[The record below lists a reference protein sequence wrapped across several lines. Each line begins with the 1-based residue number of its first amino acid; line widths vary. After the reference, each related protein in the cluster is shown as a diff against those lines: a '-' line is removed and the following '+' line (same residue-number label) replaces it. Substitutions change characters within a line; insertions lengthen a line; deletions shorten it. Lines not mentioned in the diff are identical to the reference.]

1 MKNFQIAKIF
11 NQYADILEIKE
22 DNLFK
27 IRAYRKAAQNL
38 ESLTEDIETL
48 AQADRLQEIPGIG
61 KDLAEKI
68 KEFLSKGKI
77 SSFEELR
84 KSIPEGVLKMLEI
97 PGVGPKTAKMLYE
110 KVGIKS
116 IEELE
121 KLAREHKLSGLPGLK
136 DKTEEN
142 ILRGIELLKKGRE
155 RMLLGTAL
163 PLAEAIISELKNLKE
178 VKRITYAGSLRR
190 MKETIRDIDILIT
203 STHPEKVMDYFVS
216 LPQVKE
222 ILAKGETKSSILTP
236 EGIQVDLRV
245 VEPESFGS
253 CLLYFTGS
261 KQHNIHLRT
270 LAQKMGLKVSEY
282 GVFEEKTNKNL
293 AKNKEEE
300 EIYKLLGLSYIP
312 PELREDLGEIEAA
325 QKGELPKL
333 VELKDIRGDLH
344 IHSHWSDGAHSLEE
358 LAQEG
363 IRRGYEYLAIT
374 DHSQSLGIARGLNE
388 ERLLKQVE
396 EIKKI
401 NQKLRNFRL
410 LCGTEVDIRKDGTLD
425 LDKKVLEKLD
435 LVVAALHS
443 GFKQPKEELNK
454 RVIKAFETGLVTIFA
469 HPSGRLLG
477 EREAYELDYQAIFK
491 AAREKKVYL
500 EINAYP
506 QRLDLTDINSRS
518 AKNFGIKLVIS
529 TDAHTLSQ
537 LDYLRLGVA
546 VARRGWL
553 EKKDLLNC
561 LPLKALLKEIAARRR

>member
-11 NQYADILEIKE
+11 NQYADLLEIKE
-22 DNLFK
+22 DNPFK

-38 ESLTEDIETL
+38 ESLTEDIEKI
-48 AQADRLQEIPGIG
+48 AQEDRLQEIHGIG

-68 KEFLSKGKI
+68 KEFLNTGKI

-84 KSIPEGVLKMLEI
+84 QTVPEGVMKMLEI

-110 KVGIKS
+110 KAGIKS

-142 ILRGIELLKKGRE
+142 ILKGIELLKKGKE

-163 PLAEAIISELKNLKE
+163 PLAESIISGLKDLKE

-203 STHPEKVMDYFVS
+203 STHPEKVMDRFVK

-222 ILAKGETKSSILTP
+222 VLAKGPTKSSILTY

-261 KQHNIHLRT
+261 KQHNIHLRS

-293 AKNKEEE
+293 AKNKEEA
-300 EIYKLLGLSYIP
+300 EIYKILGLSYIP

-325 QKGELPKL
+325 EEGKLPDL
-333 VELKDIRGDLH
+333 VELEEIKGDLH
-344 IHSHWSDGAHSLEE
+344 VHSKWSDGAYSLEE
-358 LAQEG
+358 IAEEG
-363 IRRGYEYLAIT
+363 MRRGYEYIAIT

-388 ERLLKQVE
+388 ERLLKQIE
-396 EIKKI
+396 EIRRL
-401 NQKLRNFRL
+401 NQKFKNFRL
-410 LCGTEVDIRKDGTLD
+410 LAGIEVDIRKDGSLD

-435 LVVAALHS
+435 IVIGALHT
-443 GFKQPKEELNK
+443 GFKQSKEELTK
-454 RVIKAFETGLVTIFA
+454 RVIKAMETGLITIFA

-477 EREAYELDYQAIFK
+477 EREAYELDYEEIFK
-491 AAREKKVYL
+491 MAKKKNIYL

-506 QRLDLTDINSRS
+506 QRLDLTDINCRA
-518 AKNFGIKLVIS
+518 AKNFGIVMSIG
-529 TDAHTLSQ
+529 TDAHTLNQ
-537 LDYLRLGVA
+537 LDYLRFGVA

-553 EKKDLLNC
+553 EKKDILNTFS
-561 LPLKALLKEIAARRR
+561 LKELLKKLKK

>member
-1 MKNFQIAKIF
+1 MKNYQIAQIF
-11 NQYADILEIKE
+11 NQYADLLEIKN
-22 DNLFK
+22 DNPFK
-27 IRAYRKAAQNL
+27 IRAYRRASQNL
-38 ESLTEDIETL
+38 EGLTEDIEKLTREN
-48 AQADRLQEIPGIG
+48 RLQEIPGIG

-68 KEFLSKGKI
+68 KEFVNKGKI

-84 KSIPEGVLKMLEI
+84 KTVPEGVLKMLEI
-97 PGVGPKTAKMLYE
+97 PGVGPKTAKMFYE
-110 KVGIKS
+110 KLGIKS

-142 ILRGIELLKKGRE
+142 ILKGIELIKNKRK
-155 RMLLGTAL
+155 RMLLGNAL
-163 PLAEAIISELKNLKE
+163 PLADSIIASLKNLKE

-203 STHPEKVMDYFVS
+203 STHPEKVMGYFVK

-222 ILAKGETKSSILTP
+222 VLAKGSTKSSILTH

-245 VEPESFGS
+245 VEPDNFGS

-270 LAQKMGLKVSEY
+270 LAQKMGFKVSEY
-282 GVFEEKTNKNL
+282 GVFEERTNRNL
-293 AKNKEEE
+293 ARGKEEA
-300 EIYKLLGLSYIP
+300 EIYKILGLSYIP

-325 QKGELPKL
+325 QKGELPQL
-333 VELKDIRGDLH
+333 VELKDIKGDLH
-344 IHSHWSDGAHSLEE
+344 VHSDWSDGAHSLEE
-358 LAQEG
+358 LAEEG

-388 ERLLKQVE
+388 ERLLQQIK

-401 NQKLRNFRL
+401 NQKLKNFRL
-410 LCGTEVDIRKDGTLD
+410 LCGTEVDIRKDGSLD
-425 LDKKVLEKLD
+425 LDSKVLEKMD
-435 LVVAALHS
+435 IVVAALHT
-443 GFKQPKEELNK
+443 GFRQSKEELTK
-454 RVIKAFETGLVTIFA
+454 RVIRAFESGLVDIFA

-477 EREAYELDYQAIFK
+477 EREAYELDYEAIFK
-491 AAREKKVYL
+491 VAKEKKVCL
-500 EINAYP
+500 EINSYP

-518 AKNFGIKLVIS
+518 AKNYGITLAIN
-529 TDAHTLSQ
+529 TDTHNIGQ
-537 LDYLRLGVA
+537 LDYLRLGIA

-553 EKKDLLNC
+553 EKRDILNC
-561 LPLKALLKEIAARRR
+561 LPLKELLKKLNK

>member
-1 MKNFQIAKIF
+1 
-11 NQYADILEIKE
+11 DILEIKE
-22 DNLFK
+22 DNPFK

-38 ESLTEDIETL
+38 ESLTQNIETL
-48 AQADRLQEIPGIG
+48 AQEDRLQEIPGIG
-61 KDLAEKI
+61 KDLTEKI
-68 KEFLSKGKI
+68 KEFLTTGKI
-77 SSFEELR
+77 SSFEELQ
-84 KSIPEGVLKMLEI
+84 KTVPEGVLKMLEI

-110 KVGIKS
+110 KVGIKT

-121 KLAREHKLSGLPGLK
+121 RLARGHKLSGLPGLK

-142 ILRGIELLKKGRE
+142 ILKGIELLKKGRE

-163 PLAEAIISELKNLKE
+163 PLAESIISELKNLKE

-190 MKETIRDIDILIT
+190 MKETIRDIDILVT
-203 STHPEKVMDYFVS
+203 STHPEKVMDYFVK

-222 ILAKGETKSSILTP
+222 VLAKGETKSSILTP

-270 LAQKMGLKVSEY
+270 IAQKMGLKVSEY
-282 GVFEEKTNKNL
+282 GVFVEKTNENL
-293 AKNKEEE
+293 AKDKEEP
-300 EIYKLLGLSYIP
+300 EIYKILGLSYIP

-325 QKGELPKL
+325 QKGELPEL
-333 VELKDIRGDLH
+333 VELEDIKGDLH
-344 IHSHWSDGAHSLEE
+344 VHSQWSDGAHNLEE
-358 LAQEG
+358 LAEG
-363 IRRGYEYLAIT
+363 GISRGYEYLAIT

-388 ERLLKQVE
+388 ERILKQIA

-401 NQKLRNFRL
+401 NQKLKNFRL
-410 LCGTEVDIRKDGTLD
+410 LSGIEVDIRKDGSLD
-425 LDKKVLEKLD
+425 LDKKVLGKLD
-435 LVVAALHS
+435 IVIAAIHT
-443 GFKQPKEELNK
+443 GFKQSKEELTK
-454 RVIKAFETGLVTIFA
+454 RVLKAFASGLVTIFA

-477 EREAYELDYQAIFK
+477 EREGYELDYEAIFK
-491 AAREKKVYL
+491 IAKEKKIYL

-518 AKNFGIKLVIS
+518 AKNYGIMLAIN
-529 TDAHTLSQ
+529 TDAHTLTQ

-553 EKKDLLNC
+553 TSPNILNC
-561 LPLKALLKEIAARRR
+561 LSLKELLKRLHKG

>member
-11 NQYADILEIKE
+11 NAYADILEIKE
-22 DNLFK
+22 DNPFK

-38 ESLTEDIETL
+38 ESLSEDIETL
-48 AQADRLQEIPGIG
+48 ACAERLQEIPGIG

-68 KEFLSKGKI
+68 KEFLTTGKI

-84 KSIPEGVLKMLEI
+84 KTIPEGVMKMLEI

-121 KLAREHKLSGLPGLK
+121 QLAKKHKLSGLPGLK
-136 DKTEEN
+136 EKTEEN

-163 PLAEAIISELKNLKE
+163 PLAESIISKLEDLKE

-222 ILAKGETKSSILTP
+222 VLAKGETKSSILTP

-245 VEPESFGS
+245 VEPESFGP

-325 QKGELPKL
+325 EKGELPEL
-333 VELKDIRGDLH
+333 VELKDIKGDLH
-344 IHSHWSDGAHSLEE
+344 VHSHWSDGAHSLEE
-358 LAQEG
+358 LAEAG
-363 IRRGYEYLAIT
+363 IKRGYEYLAIT
-374 DHSQSLGIARGLNE
+374 DHSQSLGIARGLDE
-388 ERLLKQVE
+388 ERLLKQME

-401 NQKLRNFRL
+401 NQKLKNFYL
-410 LCGTEVDIRKDGTLD
+410 LSGTEVDIRKDGTLD
-425 LDKKVLEKLD
+425 LDRKVLAKLD
-435 LVVAALHS
+435 LVVAALHT
-443 GFKQPKEELNK
+443 GFKQPKEELTK

-477 EREAYELDYQAIFK
+477 EREGYELDYPAIFK
-491 AAREKKVYL
+491 AARERKVYL
-500 EINAYP
+500 EINSYP

-518 AKNFGIKLVIS
+518 AKTFGRKGGL
-529 TDAHTLSQ
+529 
-537 LDYLRLGVA
+537 
-546 VARRGWL
+546 
-553 EKKDLLNC
+553 
-561 LPLKALLKEIAARRR
+561 

>member
-1 MKNFQIAKIF
+1 MKNFQIAQIF
-11 NQYADILEIKE
+11 SKYADILEIKE
-22 DNLFK
+22 DNPFK
-27 IRAYRKAAQNL
+27 IRAYRKAAQSL
-38 ESLTEDIETL
+38 ESLTEDIDKL
-48 AQADRLQEIPGIG
+48 ARDNRLQEIPGIG

-68 KEFLSKGKI
+68 KEFLNKGKI
-77 SSFEELR
+77 SSFEELC
-84 KSIPEGVLKMLEI
+84 KSIPEGVFRMLEI

-110 KVGIKS
+110 KIGVKS

-142 ILRGIELLKKGRE
+142 ILKGIKLLKKGRE

-163 PLAEAIISELKNLKE
+163 PLAELIISELKNLKE

-190 MKETIRDIDILIT
+190 MKETVRDIDILVT
-203 STHPEKVMDYFVS
+203 STHSEKVMEYFVK
-216 LPQVKE
+216 LKQVKE
-222 ILAKGETKSSILTP
+222 VLAKGTTKSSILTY

-245 VEPESFGS
+245 VEPESFSS

-300 EIYKLLGLSYIP
+300 EIYKILGLSYIP

-325 QKGELPKL
+325 QSRKLPQLLEL
-333 VELKDIRGDLH
+333 EDIKGDLH
-344 IHSHWSDGAHSLEE
+344 LHSDWSDGMHSLEE
-358 LAQEG
+358 LAKEG
-363 IRRGYEYLAIT
+363 IRRGYEYIAIT
-374 DHSQSLGIARGLNE
+374 DHSQSLGIARGLDE
-388 ERLLKQVE
+388 ERLLRQIE

-410 LCGTEVDIRKDGTLD
+410 LCGTEVDIRKDGSLD

-435 LVVAALHS
+435 VVVAALHT
-443 GFKQPKEELNK
+443 GFKQSKEELTK
-454 RVIKAFETGLVTIFA
+454 RVIKAFETGLVNILA

-477 EREAYELDYQAIFK
+477 EREAYELDYQTIFK
-491 AAREKKVYL
+491 VAKEKGVCL
-500 EINAYP
+500 EINSYP
-506 QRLDLTDINSRS
+506 QRLDLTDVNARA
-518 AKNFGIKLVIS
+518 AKNNGIILAIG
-529 TDAHTLSQ
+529 TDSHSLSQ
-537 LDYLRLGVA
+537 WDYMRLGVA
-546 VARRGWL
+546 VARRAWL
-553 EKKDLLNC
+553 EKKDVLNS
-561 LPLKALLKEIAARRR
+561 LPLKELFKKLKSLR